1 MSKKIFV
8 LLTNPFQLIFAETIC
23 EKLKSKNKIG
33 IIINPTLS
41 DHFISLIKY
50 NANILGY
57 RKILDLRK
65 LGKEIHHF
73 EKIKLSEKLFN
84 SKKFQIYLKK
94 KVSLKKKLKNKIGIK
109 NGDIFILR
117 KKYNI
122 HEQIFYFN
130 EIDKYLFIRDGL
142 DFLYKRVGN
151 FGILFTLRR
160 RLYKFIS
167 NLFLSLKFMQ
177 NKNFFLENVKLDNI
191 KFNNNYTSE
200 IIDKKIPKAL
210 NKVKK
215 FSNEFKNTK
224 VFIFGHPLIE
234 NKRLFNTN
242 GKKEAKI
249 YNFIGSLAI
258 KKFNLENKDIIIK
271 LHPRL
276 SHKNFKEIK
285 KYLKFKTVS
294 YFDNSLSESFLY
306 SKKIKAIYTFGSS
319 IGFYSKYY
327 FGFKNYY
334 VSIRNL
340 DINEKYAN
348 ILDKRIS
355 KFNFETIKL
364 SENI

>member
-258 KKFNLENKDIIIK
+258 KKFN
-271 LHPRL
+271 
-276 SHKNFKEIK
+276 
-285 KYLKFKTVS
+285 
-294 YFDNSLSESFLY
+294 
-306 SKKIKAIYTFGSS
+306 
-319 IGFYSKYY
+319 
-327 FGFKNYY
+327 
-334 VSIRNL
+334 
-340 DINEKYAN
+340 
-348 ILDKRIS
+348 
-355 KFNFETIKL
+355 
-364 SENI
+364 